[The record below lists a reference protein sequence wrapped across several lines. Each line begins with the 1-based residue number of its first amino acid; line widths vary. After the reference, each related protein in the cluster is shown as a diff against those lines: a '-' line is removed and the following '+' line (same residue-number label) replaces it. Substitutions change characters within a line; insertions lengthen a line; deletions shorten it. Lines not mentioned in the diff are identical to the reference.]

1 MRGLCRVNRGLSSG
15 WWFLAI
21 DAADA
26 ALPRAA
32 PDSRESERSES
43 PVCCVISSG
52 TPTLE
57 GQKYP
62 AFLPGSLNI
71 PGALLSMSFTL
82 FYLLVPL
89 LLLPPI

>member
-1 MRGLCRVNRGLSSG
+1 MLTEGSAPAGGSWPSM
-15 WWFLAI
+15 
-21 DAADA
+21 
-26 ALPRAA
+26 LPMPPCPGQLRT
-32 PDSRESERSES
+32 RWESEPSES
-43 PVCCVISSG
+43 PVCCVISWG

-57 GQKYP
+57 SQKYP

-71 PGALLSMSFTL
+71 PRALLSMSFTL